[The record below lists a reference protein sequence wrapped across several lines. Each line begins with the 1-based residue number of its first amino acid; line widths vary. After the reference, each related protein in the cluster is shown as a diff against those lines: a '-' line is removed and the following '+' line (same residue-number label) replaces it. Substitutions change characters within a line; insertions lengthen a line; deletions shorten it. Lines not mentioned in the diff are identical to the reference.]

1 MCRARLTLA
10 AARFPIPATMPL
22 NPPPRNLRDLLR
34 AEPRLDPSRVQR
46 ILAELSAVLAPRHAR
61 GEAHGAITPEYVRF
75 DAAGRAILAAPPEDD
90 GRSPAPWPA
99 YLAPEQI
106 DGRPADARSDVYA
119 LGLLGWEML
128 AGQAPWAGESLYS
141 VVLKQRE
148 QDLPR
153 LSTLRTGLPRG
164 LVRAIEGALHKHPG
178 DRWQGAPEVLVQLR
192 DDDAPP
198 ASGSADAVATTPAGV
213 TAELPVLEPPRVEP
227 RVAPRRVVAPEA
239 SPTVPTRP
247 VVPPAPARA
256 GADALEPVARPSRFR
271 PLALAALA
279 IAVLGA
285 GAAGVAVMQGRQES
299 TTTKAWLDSVAGG
312 ASGEVVAESTLTA
325 PLRRALAEARR
336 DSLQRRA
343 RLLAAARRDS
353 VRQADSAARVAAD
366 SAAAAAAP
374 PADSTAPPDT
384 IAPPP
389 PDTVLRT
396 ASRSAPGDG
405 ACAAS
410 DAGSQRRCLLTLL
423 ERGDAPLTRAY
434 AARIAELRRAA
445 GTAPGAPDPPA
456 VESLRA
462 EQRAWLA
469 QRDTECRRRGEGRE
483 GALWAPERARCLVA
497 LGQQRASALDS

>member
-1 MCRARLTLA
+1 
-10 AARFPIPATMPL
+10 MPP

-46 ILAELSAVLAPRHAR
+46 ILGELSAVLGPRHAR
-61 GEAHGAITPEYVRF
+61 GEAHGAVTPEHVRF
-75 DAAGRAILAAPPEDD
+75 DAAGRAILAPPPDD
-90 GRSPAPWPA
+90 GASPAPWPA
-99 YLAPEQI
+99 YLSPEQI
-106 DGRPADARSDVYA
+106 DGRPAGPRSDVYA

-153 LSTLRTGLPRG
+153 LSTLRPGLPRG
-164 LVRAIEGALHKHPG
+164 LVRAIEGALHKHAG
-178 DRWQGAPEVLVQLR
+178 DRWQGAHEMLTELR
-192 DDDAPP
+192 DD
-198 ASGSADAVATTPAGV
+198 VATPATGVPEVTAGSTV
-213 TAELPVLEPPRVEP
+213 TAELPVFEAPRVEP

-247 VVPPAPARA
+247 VVPPARA
-256 GADALEPVARPSRFR
+256 VADAPAPIARPSRLR
-271 PLALAALA
+271 PLGLAAIA

-285 GAAGVAVMQGRQES
+285 SVAGVAVMQGRQES

-312 ASGEVVAESTLTA
+312 ASGEVVAESTLMA
-325 PLRRALAEARR
+325 PVRRALAEARR

-353 VRQADSAARVAAD
+353 VRRADSLARVAAD
-366 SAAAAAAP
+366 SATAAAP
-374 PADSTAPPDT
+374 PADSTTPSDT
-384 IAPPP
+384 LAPPP

-396 ASRSAPGDG
+396 ASRSTSGDG
-405 ACAAS
+405 ACASA
-410 DAGSQRRCLLTLL
+410 DAGSQRSCLLTLL
-423 ERGDAPLTRAY
+423 ARGDAPLTRAY
-434 AARIAELRRAA
+434 AARIVALRRDA
-445 GTAPGAPDPPA
+445 GTPAGAGDPPA
-456 VESLRA
+456 VEALRA

-483 GALWAPERARCLVA
+483 GPLWAPERARCLIA
-497 LGQQRASALDS
+497 LGQQRATALGS

>member
-46 ILAELSAVLAPRHAR
+46 ILAELSGVLAPRHAR
-61 GEAHGAITPEYVRF
+61 GQAHGAITPEYVRF
-75 DAAGRAILAAPPEDD
+75 DAAGRAILAAPPDD
-90 GRSPAPWPA
+90 DRSPAPWPA
-99 YLAPEQI
+99 YLSPEQV
-106 DGRPADARSDVYA
+106 DGRAADPRSDVYA

-153 LSTLRTGLPRG
+153 LSTLRPGLPRG

-178 DRWQGAPEVLVQLR
+178 DRWQGAPEVLAQLR
-192 DDDAPP
+192 DDGALP
-198 ASGSADAVATTPAGV
+198 ASESAAGVATATTAAAGV
-213 TAELPVLEPPRVEP
+213 TAEVPVFELPRVEP
-227 RVAPRRVVAPEA
+227 PVAPRRVVAPEA
-239 SPTVPTRP
+239 SPTVPVRP
-247 VVPPAPARA
+247 VVPPARA
-256 GADALEPVARPSRFR
+256 VADAPEPVARPSRLR
-271 PLALAALA
+271 PLGLVALA

-285 GAAGVAVMQGRQES
+285 AAAGVAVMQGRQES

-325 PLRRALAEARR
+325 PVRRAQAEARR

-353 VRQADSAARVAAD
+353 VRRADSAARAVAD
-366 SAAAAAAP
+366 SAAVAAA
-374 PADSTAPPDT
+374 PADSTTPPDT

-396 ASRSAPGDG
+396 ASRSASGEG

-410 DAGSQRRCLLTLL
+410 DAGSQRRCLVALL
-423 ERGDAPLTRAY
+423 ERGDAPLNRAY

-445 GTAPGAPDPPA
+445 GTAPGAPDPPT
-456 VESLRA
+456 VETLRA

>member
-1 MCRARLTLA
+1 M
-10 AARFPIPATMPL
+10 
-22 NPPPRNLRDLLR
+22 
-34 AEPRLDPSRVQR
+34 
-46 ILAELSAVLAPRHAR
+46 
-61 GEAHGAITPEYVRF
+61 
-75 DAAGRAILAAPPEDD
+75 
-90 GRSPAPWPA
+90 
-99 YLAPEQI
+99 
-106 DGRPADARSDVYA
+106 
-119 LGLLGWEML
+119 
-128 AGQAPWAGESLYS
+128 
-141 VVLKQRE
+141 
-148 QDLPR
+148 
-153 LSTLRTGLPRG
+153 
-164 LVRAIEGALHKHPG
+164 
-178 DRWQGAPEVLVQLR
+178 
-192 DDDAPP
+192 
-198 ASGSADAVATTPAGV
+198 AS
-213 TAELPVLEPPRVEP
+213 
-227 RVAPRRVVAPEA
+227 
-239 SPTVPTRP
+239 
-247 VVPPAPARA
+247 
-256 GADALEPVARPSRFR
+256 
-271 PLALAALA
+271 
-279 IAVLGA
+279 
-285 GAAGVAVMQGRQES
+285 AAGVAVMQGRQES

-483 GALWAPERARCLVA
+483 GALWAPERARCLIA